1 MSSNTLVASSVE
13 QGPKRRS
20 FPGSQDGVKAPGRG
34 INVTASTS
42 QVSPAP
48 AFKSN
53 QSFWFSKVVKRE
65 APLLGL
71 LATGTAM
78 VVLNQVIADQVPKVL
93 CLCSNTV
100 SANLKLTGSLPSTGY
115 S

>member
-1 MSSNTLVASSVE
+1 MVE

-20 FPGSQDGVKAPGRG
+20 FPGSKDGVKGPGRD

-42 QVSPAP
+42 QVSHAP

-53 QSFWFSKVVKRE
+53 QSSWFYKIVKRE
-65 APLLGL
+65 ASLLGL

-78 VVLNQVIADQVPKVL
+78 VVLNQVIADQVPKIAMFV
-93 CLCSNTV
+93 
-100 SANLKLTGSLPSTGY
+100 
-115 S
+115 